1 MSKKDKPSF
10 DYEAELFT
18 LRRGLSEG
26 TIKDHHEVVPHKQR
40 VSNYKWKYQK
50 GVQIINGK
58 PVPWDKRTNKPYD
71 EKVAAKYVEAENKK
85 LYDKFHLKYYK
96 TTTPEK
102 DLTYVE
108 AYKDLEDYKRSRYR
122 KVYNHIRRGFSP
134 QIIGKDGEETGV
146 TLYDRNLQLD
156 LKRREEE
163 LLKLKSGTKYEREEL
178 KNLRNRFKEPETKQ
192 P

>member
-10 DYEAELFT
+10 DYEAELFN
-18 LRRGLSEG
+18 LRRGQSAG

-40 VSNYKWKYQK
+40 LSDYNREYRK
-50 GVQIINGK
+50 GVKIINGK
-58 PVPWDKRTNKPYD
+58 PVPWDKRTQKPYD
-71 EKVAAKYVEAENKK
+71 EKVAAKYIDAKNQK

-102 DLTYVE
+102 DLRYVE

-122 KVYNHIRRGFSP
+122 KVYNYIRRGFSP
-134 QIIGKDGEETGV
+134 EIIGKDGEETGV
-146 TLYDRNLQLD
+146 TLYDRNLQIE

-178 KNLRNRFKEPETKQ
+178 
-192 P
+192 